1 MTAVVAV
8 RKGSQRV
15 PNKNVKDFGDT
26 NLLEMKL
33 SLLKEVSGIDKIV
46 VNSDCDEMLEVGKKF
61 GVDTHK
67 REEYYA
73 SSECSNSEFHKHI
86 GETTEGDAI
95 FLAPVCSP
103 FAPNDSPEKWRPSS
117 RARIAFILFY

>member
-1 MTAVVAV
+1 MMTAVVAV

-46 VNSDCDEMLEVGKKF
+46 VNSE
-61 GVDTHK
+61 
-67 REEYYA
+67 
-73 SSECSNSEFHKHI
+73 
-86 GETTEGDAI
+86 
-95 FLAPVCSP
+95 LAFPVH
-103 FAPNDSPEKWRPSS
+103 
-117 RARIAFILFY
+117 L